1 MDVQTLAQ
9 DERTSCGTEI
19 DFHFDKERRANEETG
34 WHDILSLA
42 RNVECA
48 ILMDS

>member
-1 MDVQTLAQ
+1 MVLQALAQ

-34 WHDILSLA
+34 WHDILSWTIGFYRLQG
-42 RNVECA
+42 
-48 ILMDS
+48 M